1 MKTTPV
7 ISHVRFKRL
16 IFALAIICS
25 TATIANAQQEKK
37 VEEIVYNPNAK
48 GDTSKRSIKSA
59 AVGKIGEANVTINYY
74 SPGVRKR
81 VIWGGLVPY
90 DEVWVTGAHN
100 ATNIEVDKEFV
111 VGGKSIPAGKY
122 ALFTIPGKSQW
133 TIIINKKWDQHLAN
147 DFSSEEDIKSINEKF
162 PDEEVRKRI
171 FEPVIKIINNPTTQ
185 IDISNFSKGFKKTY
199 KKVGKKE
206 QELLSPSKTKEEV
219 SQHVKEHGVLV
230 LYVKAV
236 KFDQGTL
243 FPDNIQSKVLASK
256 VARS

>member
-81 VIWGGLVPY
+81 VIWGGLVPH

-133 TIIINKKWDQHLAN
+133 TIIINKKWDQHLAK
-147 DFSSEEDIKSINEKF
+147 DYDEKDDVVRIKVKSLRHAKSTERLQYYIKNGTGNKGTIAVAWEKLKIEF
-162 PDEEVRKRI
+162 PLA
-171 FEPVIKIINNPTTQ
+171 IKN
-185 IDISNFSKGFKKTY
+185 
-199 KKVGKKE
+199 
-206 QELLSPSKTKEEV
+206 
-219 SQHVKEHGVLV
+219 
-230 LYVKAV
+230 
-236 KFDQGTL
+236 
-243 FPDNIQSKVLASK
+243 
-256 VARS
+256 